1 MKPQGL
7 LLLLP
12 LVFLVALQPLYAQ
25 TETADD
31 EPSLPVRTEPIPALD
46 SLRQAQAD
54 STQNSTQADTLQAD
68 TVQVPSVKKK
78 SVGAA
83 MLLSTFIPGGGQF
96 YTGHYI
102 KGLLITWG
110 EITLGYFTWQEHV
123 KLQNALKGADLSDSL
138 VVKEIDSFR
147 TRRNSFAF
155 FTGAV
160 IVYAVADAYVD
171 AHMYGFA
178 EAQRLTVGPSRE
190 RLGLEISYKF

>member
-7 LLLLP
+7 LFLLP
-12 LVFLVALQPLYAQ
+12 FLFLVGVQPLYAQ
-25 TETADD
+25 TETTEV
-31 EPSLPVRTEPIPALD
+31 EPASPIRTEPIPALD
-46 SLRQAQAD
+46 SLRRVRAD
-54 STQNSTQADTLQAD
+54 STQADTVQTD
-68 TVQVPSVKKK
+68 TVPGSPVKKK

-102 KGLLITWG
+102 KGLLLAG
-110 EITLGYFTWQEHV
+110 AEITLGYFTWQEHV
-123 KLQNALKGADLSDSL
+123 KMQNALEGADLSDNL
-138 VVKEIDSFR
+138 VVKEIDSLR

-171 AHMYGFA
+171 SHMYGFKD
-178 EAQRLTVGPSRE
+178 AQRLTVGPSRE
-190 RLGLEISYKF
+190 RVGLEITYKF